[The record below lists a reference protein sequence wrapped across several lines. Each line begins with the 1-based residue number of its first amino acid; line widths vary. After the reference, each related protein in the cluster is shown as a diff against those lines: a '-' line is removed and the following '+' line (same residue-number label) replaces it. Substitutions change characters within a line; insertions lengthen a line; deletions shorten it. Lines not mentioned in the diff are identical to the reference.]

1 MKQYQNW
8 LAQYLICRRDG
19 DHAMAAELAE
29 GLSGSPTKNH
39 LTGKAHGQGRRR
51 ISFMPVRWLHSIID
65 RLTRWHSNPN

>member
-29 GLSGSPTKNH
+29 SICGFWQARGD
-39 LTGKAHGQGRRR
+39 KAEHTMNRPWFSR
-51 ISFMPVRWLHSIID
+51 HSVVG
-65 RLTRWHSNPN
+65 H